1 MPSFSR
7 PGNPYDN
14 ALPGTTQAETGRST
28 IKAEFLPGNT
38 PFAPLEEARLEIARY
53 LDVCF
58 NLDRRHSALGY
69 RSPHQFGYDLKV
81 NWPSLTVRFYRT
93 TPDYLTNTRSR
104 NTSYFR
110 G

>member
-14 ALPGTTQAETGRST
+14 ALLGTTQAETGRST
-28 IKAEFLPGNT
+28 IKAEFPPGNA

-53 LDVCF
+53 LDVYF
-58 NLDRRHSALGY
+58 NLDRRHSTLGY
-69 RSPHQFGYDLKV
+69 HSPHQFGHDLKI
-81 NWPSLTVRFYRT
+81 NRPSLTVHFYWT
-93 TPDYLTNTRSR
+93 TPDHLANTRSR